1 MDAHEH
7 VLLARD
13 LALDD
18 GDVALAVERALIRL
32 DTEVTVAARKVDI
45 GNLLDEALRALA
57 VLDERLDRDDVE
69 AVLFCKLLEF
79 RRAHHVPVVRHDL
92 AAKPRRIESRQAR
105 EIRRR
110 LRMARAAQHAALDGA
125 KRKHVAGTAEGRWPC
140 LRIEQELDRLAALK
154 R

>member
-1 MDAHEH
+1 M
-7 VLLARD
+7 
-13 LALDD
+13 ALT
-18 GDVALAVERALIRL
+18 VERTLIRL
-32 DTEVTVAARKVDI
+32 DAEMTVAARKVDV

-69 AVLFCKLLEF
+69 SVLFRKFFQLG
-79 RRAHHVPVVRHDL
+79 RAHHVPIVRHDL
-92 AAKPRRIESRQAR
+92 TAKPRRIEARQAR

-125 KRKHVAGTAEGRWPC
+125 KRKHVAGTAEGRW
-140 LRIEQELDRLAALK
+140 LRFRIEQELDRLAALK